1 MSDMHFHPAA
11 SATETPAR
19 PGPAP
24 LPLVDERIRVLA
36 RGGVALVSRE
46 QRFRNAE
53 ARSIEAI
60 LTFPVP
66 VQATLHRLTARIGD
80 RLLTAKARPH
90 QAAREVYEA
99 AIDEGRTAVL
109 HEELVRG
116 IHMLSIAHI
125 PPGAE
130 ITVTH
135 VWIAAL
141 TPRPGGAGLLRIPV
155 GVGDVYGESP
165 FTDADDLAVSP
176 AIRREAQLEIDAG
189 EAKAFLGDRP
199 WNGESLR
206 VALDAPIDI
215 RFAGLKWE
223 ALAGRSADGRPV
235 RLSVTPDAGG
245 DAPLD
250 AAILVDRSGS
260 MQSPLAAGG
269 TPSKHAAV
277 VEGLREAAR
286 RLGSADRVEL
296 WQFDS
301 EAERIGMPADRLE
314 AALHRLGQP
323 RGGTEIGQAL
333 ERVLSN
339 SAARDILLI
348 TDGLSHNLDVQ
359 RLANAGRRFTVV
371 LVGADSLEANVGRLA
386 AFTGG
391 EIMLATAR
399 NDARTATLAAIAS
412 LRRPPAPFTRETWPL
427 DRAALHAGGALI
439 EARWEEGHP
448 DSPEPALAEAL
459 GAFAAAIALPR
470 LSSEAAAQVAADHGI
485 VSHLTSLVLVDEA
498 GEIQSGLPAQ
508 RKIPLMAHMQAVPP
522 PPQASYP
529 EPASASYRSPASSPP
544 RPGSSARM
552 HRATPGAFVDQLVNF
567 AGRVLGGRGAD
578 QPPVERRQPAPSLA
592 GLAQRIDWGRD
603 PEALRRGDFRG
614 LAPEIAHAI
623 ARAAQLPEVRRL
635 ARGRTSRRLLVL
647 GLLARSLGG
656 ADRQAERIARTVLTG
671 LKAEEIAAAMAAL
684 GLPSGS
690 TRR

>member
-1 MSDMHFHPAA
+1 MTDMPIRPAA
-11 SATETPAR
+11 SIAETPIRLGA
-19 PGPAP
+19 AP
-24 LPLVDERIRVLA
+24 LPLVEERIRVLA
-36 RGGVALVSRE
+36 RGGVALVARE
-46 QRFRNAE
+46 QRFRNIE
-53 ARSIEAI
+53 SGSIEAT

-80 RLLTAKARPH
+80 RLLTAKARPR

-99 AIDEGRTAVL
+99 AIDDGRTAVL

-130 ITVTH
+130 IAVTH
-135 VWIAAL
+135 GWIAAL
-141 TPRPGGAGLLRIPV
+141 TPRPDGEGLLRIPV

-165 FTDADDLAVSP
+165 FTDADDLAVSV
-176 AIRREAQLEIDAG
+176 AIRREALLEIDAG
-189 EAKAFLGDRP
+189 EARVFLGARP
-199 WNGESLR
+199 WNGESVRL
-206 VALDAPIDI
+206 ALDAPIDI
-215 RFAGLKWE
+215 RFAGLEWE
-223 ALAGRSADGRPV
+223 ALAGRSAGGRPV

-260 MQSPLAAGG
+260 MDNPLAARG
-269 TPSKHAAV
+269 TPTKHVAV
-277 VEGLREAAR
+277 IEGLREAAR

-301 EAERIGMPADRLE
+301 EAERIGKPADRLDT
-314 AALHRLGQP
+314 ALHRLGRP

-333 ERVLSN
+333 ERVLAT

-359 RLANAGRRFTVV
+359 RLANTGRRFTVV

-391 EIMLATAR
+391 DIMLATAR
-399 NDARTATLAAIAS
+399 SDAGTATLAAIAS
-412 LRRPPAPFTRETWPL
+412 LRRPPAPFAREAWPL
-427 DRAALHAGGALI
+427 ARAALHAGGALI
-439 EARWEEGHP
+439 EARWGEGTT

-470 LSSEAAAQVAADHGI
+470 LSSEAATQVAADHGI
-485 VSHLTSLVLVDEA
+485 VCHLTSLVLVDEA
-498 GEIQSGLPAQ
+498 GEIQAGLPAQ
-508 RKIPLMAHMQAVPP
+508 RKIPLMAPAPAVPP

-529 EPASASYRSPASSPP
+529 APASASFRHPDSSPP
-544 RPGSSARM
+544 RPGSPAQSRQAS
-552 HRATPGAFVDQLVNF
+552 PGAFVDRLVDIF
-567 AGRVLGGRGAD
+567 SSVLGGRGAS
-578 QPPVERRQPAPSLA
+578 QPPVEHRQSAPSLA
-592 GLAQRIDWGRD
+592 GLAQRIDWGHD

-623 ARAAQLPEVRRL
+623 AQAAQLPEVRRL
-635 ARGRTSRRLLVL
+635 ARVGTSPRVLVL

-656 ADRQAERIARTVLTG
+656 ADRQAERIARAVLKG
-671 LKAEEIAAAMAAL
+671 LKAEGIAAAMAAL
-684 GLPSGS
+684 GLS
-690 TRR
+690 